1 VLLLKHLGKIWGDI
15 SHQGGKANSLNECK
29 LDDQTL
35 KLIRGKTESQ
45 NSTPDTGDSSL
56 GSFVEPPQTCILHCL
71 KVTLKHGV
79 VNMIISLMLKSLHF
93 GMRRA
98 YENANLAGRGGARL

>member
-1 VLLLKHLGKIWGDI
+1 
-15 SHQGGKANSLNECK
+15 
-29 LDDQTL
+29 
-35 KLIRGKTESQ
+35 
-45 NSTPDTGDSSL
+45 
-56 GSFVEPPQTCILHCL
+56 
-71 KVTLKHGV
+71 VTLKHGV